1 MQKNE
6 KINIQAA
13 AEILKVSIAT
23 IKNWVKNGS
32 LQKTTN
38 NDFLLVDVLDLKEK
52 IELGKI
58 ERLNSRRNK
67 LAIKGIRLNKKYL
80 LNNDLYNIAYK
91 IVNSINFS
99 LTSEE
104 IKIILCEYSL
114 KIIVFLNKF
123 DLKEEIYLKNIKK
136 LKNYFNNLTSFKVAM
151 SFLEDINNFEE
162 KIEKIKNILIFEL
175 PKINYLDDFIGLL
188 YMGLKSLKE
197 RKTFGVYYT
206 PTKIVNTMLEK
217 IQSKMYNNP
226 TIIDICCGSGNFLLS
241 ALKIGFKYK
250 NIYGIDID
258 EISIKIARLNIA
270 LNFKNTD
277 YNVLLKNLI
286 SSNSLEYNKKQF
298 DFCIGNPPW
307 GSILDKNENLNLET
321 LNQKNVDSF
330 DLFLEKGID
339 VLKNEGILYYVVP
352 EALINVVSH
361 KYIRQILEKKSK
373 LLNVIFWGEIFDGVQ
388 TPAISIMVQ
397 KEKFKT
403 NNDFELNAEIQIQ
416 DNKFLI
422 SKKRKSNNWIIK
434 ISDDEY
440 SILETINNSNNYFY
454 LKNNA
459 IFAMGLVTGNN
470 KKFLFSKPFS
480 TTKSIIKGS
489 NIFKYKI
496 AKENLYLDFKPNEFH
511 QIAKENLYL
520 AKEKLIYRFIS
531 NTLVFAYDDKQRLS
545 LNSANILIPNNK
557 EFNIKYI
564 LAILNSSFAHFFFK
578 KTFNSIKVLRN
589 HIENIPIPIV
599 SKDKQNKIIGIVNDL
614 LDEKNNNRLEI
625 YNKLDEII
633 LDLYKLTKEEKNIIK
648 KNLPKNIFLD
658 F

>member
-1 MQKNE
+1 MNDNE
-6 KINIQAA
+6 KININQTAK
-13 AEILKVSIAT
+13 ILKVSTAT
-23 IKNWVKNGS
+23 IRNWVKNGS
-32 LQKTTN
+32 LKKTIN
-38 NDFLLVDVLDLKEK
+38 NGFLLSDVNNLKKE

-58 ERLNSRRNK
+58 NKLNSRRNK
-67 LAIKGIRLNKKYL
+67 LEVSGIRLNKNYL
-80 LNNDLYNIAYK
+80 INDDFYNLTFK
-91 IVNSINFS
+91 IVNSIKFS
-99 LTSEE
+99 LSSEQ

-114 KIIVFLNKF
+114 KLITSINNVYLENKI
-123 DLKEEIYLKNIKK
+123 LIKELKK
-136 LKNYFNNLTSFKVAM
+136 LNNIFANLASFKVAI
-151 SFLEDINNFEE
+151 SFLENINNLND
-162 KIEKIKNILIFEL
+162 KIETIKNVLSFDL
-175 PKINYLDDFIGLL
+175 PKFENLDDFIGLL
-188 YMGLKSLKE
+188 YMSLKSLKE
-197 RKTFGVYYT
+197 RKAFGIYYT

-217 IQSKMYNNP
+217 IQSKMSNDS

-241 ALKIGFKYK
+241 ALKIGFKYE

-258 EISIKIARLNIA
+258 EISIKITRLNVA
-270 LNFKNTD
+270 LNFKNAN
-277 YNVLLKNLI
+277 YEILLKNI
-286 SSNSLEYNKKQF
+286 ICFNSLQYDDKKF

-307 GSILDKNENLNLET
+307 GSSSETFKNLNLET
-321 LNQKNVDSF
+321 SKQKKSDSF
-330 DLFLEKGID
+330 ELFLEKGID
-339 VLKNEGILYYVVP
+339 VLNNMGILYYVVP
-352 EALINVVSH
+352 ESLINVISH
-361 KYIRQILEKKSK
+361 TLIRNILLNKSK
-373 LLNVIFWGEIFDGVQ
+373 LLDAIFWGEVFDGVQ
-388 TPAISIMVQ
+388 TSAISIMFQ
-397 KEKFKT
+397 KQNSKPET
-403 NNDFELNAEIQIQ
+403 SFELGAEIKLQ
-416 DNKFLI
+416 DSQHIIL
-422 SKKRKSNNWIIK
+422 KKRKQNNWAIK
-434 ISDDEY
+434 MSDDEY
-440 SILETINNSNNYFY
+440 SILEKINNNNYFY